1 MSTSAPVLPGVLRL
15 AWQRM
20 CHERGLTLVLVA
32 CIALPFFLPLAARVL
47 SSSYEGELVERAET
61 TPLVFGARGSRFDLV
76 LGTLYLRPT
85 NVPAVP
91 WSALE
96 SLASSGEGVAIPLHL
111 RFSARGRALV
121 GTSPEYY
128 ELRSL
133 RTERGTLP
141 LFVGDCV
148 LGADLAQ
155 ELEIEVG
162 DTLFSDP
169 TELYDIAKPPA
180 LEMNVVGVLAR
191 VGGPEDDAVLVDVKT
206 TWVLEGLLHG
216 HADAVTEVD
225 ESLVLGRT
233 EDSVVLNQA
242 LMEKQRVTPLNIGGF
257 HGHGDPDLAP
267 LSAIIFLPRDEKAAT
282 LVSTRVELAGVHRLV
297 SARAVVD
304 ELFAFVLKL
313 RDFLDSISLLIALST
328 ALLTGLVVVLSIRI
342 RSKELGTLQRIGI
355 ARGTVLGL
363 LATEVVIVV
372 LASACAALV
381 ATLILRAFLPDIE
394 ALLAA
399 R

>member
-1 MSTSAPVLPGVLRL
+1 MRL
-15 AWQRM
+15 AWQRL

-32 CIALPFFLPLAARVL
+32 CIALPLFLPLAARVL
-47 SSSYEGELVERAET
+47 SSSYEGELVERAEA

-85 NVPAVP
+85 NVPTVP
-91 WSALE
+91 WSALRE
-96 SLASSGEGVAIPLHL
+96 LTPGGEGVAIPLHL
-111 RFSARGRALV
+111 RFSARGRPLV

-133 RTERGTLP
+133 QTARGTLP

-148 LGADLAQ
+148 VGADLAQ
-155 ELEIEVG
+155 ELGVEVG

-180 LEMNVVGVLAR
+180 LEMTVVGVLAR
-191 VGGPEDDAVLVDVKT
+191 AGGPEDDAVLVDVKT

-216 HADAVTEVD
+216 HADALTEVD
-225 ESLVLGRT
+225 ESLILGRT

-242 LMEKQRVTPLNIGGF
+242 LMEKQRVTTDNIGGF

-282 LVSTRVELAGVHRLV
+282 LVSTRVEVGGVHRLV

-304 ELFAFVLKL
+304 ELFAIVLRL
-313 RDFLDSISLLIALST
+313 RDFLDRLSLLIALST
-328 ALLTGLVVVLSIRI
+328 AVLTGLVVGLSIRI
-342 RSKELGTLQRIGI
+342 RSKELQTLQRIGI
-355 ARGTVLGL
+355 ARGTVAGL
-363 LATEVVIVV
+363 LAAEVLIV
-372 LASACAALV
+372 LLGSACVALIGSLLLG
-381 ATLILRAFLPDIE
+381 AYLPDIE